1 MEQKLHRT
9 CSDCFLALTPLHDRI
24 KYVAISICYINLFLD
39 LCQSSYYTNMPMKH
53 DLDSND
59 NSKVLSPNTL
69 KTQLLELTF
78 GFRMV
83 VSLRIEVENRANH

>member
-1 MEQKLHRT
+1 
-9 CSDCFLALTPLHDRI
+9 
-24 KYVAISICYINLFLD
+24 
-39 LCQSSYYTNMPMKH
+39 MKH

-83 VSLRIEVENRANH
+83 VSLWIEVENRANH